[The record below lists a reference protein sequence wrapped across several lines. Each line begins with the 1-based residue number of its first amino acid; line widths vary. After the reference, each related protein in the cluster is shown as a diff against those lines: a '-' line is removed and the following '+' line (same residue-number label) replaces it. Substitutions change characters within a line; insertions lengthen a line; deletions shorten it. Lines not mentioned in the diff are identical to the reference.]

1 MEKYAFE
8 KSWLRSVDES
18 KRLRDFLSEELYPY
32 RKNIEWQ
39 STEAAQC
46 QITSM
51 IRPMLEAIR
60 NILRNILLYDI
71 NSSIKLSASCIE
83 RPAMIC
89 YTYDRTLERIGEFW
103 ILSDYLHPL
112 SNMVSIE
119 NTLKSFFFGIH
130 LIYLSKNLFHKFP
143 VIEFFSGTARNSV
156 IRKDD
161 INTL

>member
-39 STEAAQC
+39 SIEAAQC

-71 NSSIKLSASCIE
+71 NSSIKLSASCVE

-89 YTYDRTLERIGEFW
+89 YTYDRTLERVGEFW
-103 ILSDYLHPL
+103 ILSDYLHPS

-119 NTLKSFFFGIH
+119 NILKSFFWDSP
-130 LIYLSKNLFHKFP
+130 Y
-143 VIEFFSGTARNSV
+143 FSLEKSFS
-156 IRKDD
+156 
-161 INTL
+161 